1 MAKKVIRQILLIYLT
16 TTGIFLAIFFT
27 LWYQKLYEEL
37 VVVKGTSLR
46 ENHRNIIIN
55 ILNSRFV
62 PMNESASN
70 IAQSTGLKFAIFD
83 KKQAIFDN
91 LDFDFRKAKVELKGR
106 GIYDGKVFFL
116 DRMNT
121 DNYFLKHTNEDNANT
136 ESGLKILIQGED
148 VKKDLIWI
156 RIKVFSFA
164 IMAFCIL
171 GLIAYILVKIALKPL
186 EDKIITLN
194 RFIKDS
200 THELNTPLSVIL
212 MSIEQLENQKL
223 EHNTKFTRIKL
234 AAKSL
239 SQVYSDLVF
248 YNFPNTLELNKQEL
262 DLKAL
267 IEERLEYFKIFFEQ
281 KKISLKLN
289 LHQASIFASKNQIS
303 KLIDNLLSNAI
314 KYNKKG
320 GEISI
325 ELKTGFLSIADTG
338 CGISKPNL
346 KHIFD
351 RYARFNTDQGGF
363 GIGLSLV
370 KKICDD
376 NDIKII
382 CESVENHG
390 SVFELSWSAKK
401 I

>member
-136 ESGLKILIQGED
+136 ESRLKILIQGED

-267 IEERLEYFKIFFEQ
+267 M
-281 KKISLKLN
+281 
-289 LHQASIFASKNQIS
+289 
-303 KLIDNLLSNAI
+303 
-314 KYNKKG
+314 KKG
-320 GEISI
+320 
-325 ELKTGFLSIADTG
+325 
-338 CGISKPNL
+338 
-346 KHIFD
+346 
-351 RYARFNTDQGGF
+351 
-363 GIGLSLV
+363 
-370 KKICDD
+370 
-376 NDIKII
+376 
-382 CESVENHG
+382 
-390 SVFELSWSAKK
+390 
-401 I
+401 

>member
-136 ESGLKILIQGED
+136 ESGLKI
-148 VKKDLIWI
+148 
-156 RIKVFSFA
+156 
-164 IMAFCIL
+164 
-171 GLIAYILVKIALKPL
+171 
-186 EDKIITLN
+186 
-194 RFIKDS
+194 
-200 THELNTPLSVIL
+200 
-212 MSIEQLENQKL
+212 
-223 EHNTKFTRIKL
+223 
-234 AAKSL
+234 
-239 SQVYSDLVF
+239 
-248 YNFPNTLELNKQEL
+248 
-262 DLKAL
+262 
-267 IEERLEYFKIFFEQ
+267 
-281 KKISLKLN
+281 
-289 LHQASIFASKNQIS
+289 
-303 KLIDNLLSNAI
+303 
-314 KYNKKG
+314 
-320 GEISI
+320 
-325 ELKTGFLSIADTG
+325 
-338 CGISKPNL
+338 
-346 KHIFD
+346 
-351 RYARFNTDQGGF
+351 
-363 GIGLSLV
+363 
-370 KKICDD
+370 
-376 NDIKII
+376 
-382 CESVENHG
+382 
-390 SVFELSWSAKK
+390 
-401 I
+401 

>member
-281 KKISLKLN
+281 KKISL
-289 LHQASIFASKNQIS
+289 
-303 KLIDNLLSNAI
+303 
-314 KYNKKG
+314 
-320 GEISI
+320 
-325 ELKTGFLSIADTG
+325 
-338 CGISKPNL
+338 
-346 KHIFD
+346 
-351 RYARFNTDQGGF
+351 
-363 GIGLSLV
+363 
-370 KKICDD
+370 
-376 NDIKII
+376 
-382 CESVENHG
+382 
-390 SVFELSWSAKK
+390 
-401 I
+401 